1 MGILLATSEDTLW
14 CAPGGSS
21 VTGALGHLNAALE
34 LAEQVRAGEIPQPDV
49 IVVGAGTCG
58 TMAGLTA
65 GFRLAG
71 LDVRLIGVRCVDRI
85 VCHLR
90 AIARLANGV
99 LARIGVP
106 GRVHAHDITLVES
119 PLDHGYGVPLGR
131 AEELMASFEAD
142 EGIRLDTTYTSKVV
156 AKLGELL
163 TSGMFT
169 GKNVLYWHTFSPA
182 AMHWG
187 QGRRQQGLDF
197 VTAGCRGEAARLAL
211 ACWTIAR
218 RNGWRS
224 NALRSEHSSGR
235 AMLLGQKRRKP
246 VCCDATPFLTP
257 PPCFGILPYVMRK
270 RWAAKQANCL

>member
-1 MGILLATSEDTLW
+1 MRGRGRCRALRLATSDDTFW

-49 IVVGAGTCG
+49 IVVGAGSCG

-65 GFRLAG
+65 GFRVAG
-71 LDVRLIGVRCVDRI
+71 LDVRLIGVRYVDRI
-85 VCHLR
+85 VCHAR

-99 LARIGVP
+99 LARIGMP
-106 GRVHAHDITLVES
+106 GRIHANDITLVDS

-163 TSGMFT
+163 SSGMFT
-169 GKNVLYWHTFSPA
+169 CKERSLLAHVQSRGDALGAGPA
-182 AMHWG
+182 
-187 QGRRQQGLDF
+187 
-197 VTAGCRGEAARLAL
+197 
-211 ACWTIAR
+211 
-218 RNGWRS
+218 
-224 NALRSEHSSGR
+224 SGR
-235 AMLLGQKRRKP
+235 ARLRERRSP
-246 VCCDATPFLTP
+246 RRGCDVCAGLNA
-257 PPCFGILPYVMRK
+257 I
-270 RWAAKQANCL
+270 